1 MNMKTFK
8 NMLMGAG
15 LLMLGSCV
23 QPTVNVEPAPVN
35 KADIVI
41 ENIMSRVSVRS
52 FTNEP
57 VSRED
62 LQTLIKVGIQA
73 PSANNR
79 QDWEVRVIDN
89 QQTLNEIS
97 DLVKKSESGAQLAA
111 RVGDKTIFSNAPAV
125 FFIAQEKDAPYS
137 GVDTGLLSEN
147 IMLAAN
153 AMGLGTCYQAGTVRA
168 MTSVPEA
175 VEYLKKLG
183 FSENYELLNI
193 ILVGHPAENP
203 AVKDRDASKAKFV
216 E

>member
-1 MNMKTFK
+1 
-8 NMLMGAG
+8 MGAG
-15 LLMLGSCV
+15 LLILGSCV

-41 ENIMSRVSVRS
+41 ENIMTRVSVRN

-57 VSRED
+57 VSRAD
-62 LQTLIKVGIQA
+62 LQTLMKVGIQA

-79 QDWEVRVIDN
+79 QDWEVRVVDN

-97 DLVKKSESGAQLAA
+97 DLAKKSEAGAQLAQ
-111 RVGDKTIFSNAPAV
+111 RMGDKNIFANAPAV
-125 FFIAQEKDAPYS
+125 FFIAQEVGAPYS

-147 IMLAAN
+147 ILLAAH
-153 AMGLGTCYQAGTVRA
+153 AMGLGAVYQAGPVRS
-168 MTSVPEA
+168 MTSSPE
-175 VEYLKKLG
+175 VMEYLKKLG

-193 ILVGHPAENP
+193 ILVGHPAESP
-203 AVKDRDASKAKFV
+203 AVKDRDASKARFV

>member
-1 MNMKTFK
+1 
-8 NMLMGAG
+8 MLMGAG

-23 QPTVNVEPAPVN
+23 QPTVNVEPAPIN

-41 ENIMSRVSVRS
+41 ENIMTRVSVRN

-57 VSRED
+57 VSRAD
-62 LQTLIKVGIQA
+62 LQTLMKVGIQA

-89 QQTLNEIS
+89 QQSLKELS
-97 DLVKKSESGAQLAA
+97 DLVKKSEGGAQLAQ
-111 RVGDKTIFSNAPAV
+111 RVGDKTIFGNAPAV
-125 FFIAQEKDAPYS
+125 FFIAQETGAPYS

-193 ILVGHPAENP
+193 ILVGHPAESP
-203 AVKDRDASKAKFV
+203 AVKDRDASKARFV

>member
-1 MNMKTFK
+1 MKTFK

-23 QPTVNVEPAPVN
+23 QPTVNVEPAPIN
-35 KADIVI
+35 KADFVI
-41 ENIMSRVSVRS
+41 ENIMTRVSVRN

-57 VSRED
+57 VSRAD
-62 LQTLIKVGIQA
+62 LQTLMKVGIQA

-89 QQTLNEIS
+89 QQSLKELS
-97 DLVKKSESGAQLAA
+97 DLVKKSEGGAQLAQ
-111 RVGDKTIFSNAPAV
+111 RVGDKTIFGNAPAV
-125 FFIAQEKDAPYS
+125 FFIAQETGAPYS

-193 ILVGHPAENP
+193 ILVGHPAESP
-203 AVKDRDASKAKFV
+203 AVKDRDASKARFV

>member
-1 MNMKTFK
+1 MKTFK

-23 QPTVNVEPAPVN
+23 QPTVNVEPAPIN

-41 ENIMSRVSVRS
+41 ENIMTRVSVRN

-57 VSRED
+57 VSRAD
-62 LQTLIKVGIQA
+62 LQTLMKVGIQA

-89 QQTLNEIS
+89 QQSLKELS
-97 DLVKKSESGAQLAA
+97 DLVKKSEGGAQLAQ
-111 RVGDKTIFSNAPAV
+111 RVGDKTIFGNAPAV
-125 FFIAQEKDAPYS
+125 FFIAQETGAPYS

-193 ILVGHPAENP
+193 ILVGHPAESP
-203 AVKDRDASKAKFV
+203 AVKDRDASKARFV

>member
-1 MNMKTFK
+1 MKTFK

-23 QPTVNVEPAPVN
+23 QPTVNVEPAPIN

-41 ENIMSRVSVRS
+41 ENIMTRVSVRN

-57 VSRED
+57 VSRAD
-62 LQTLIKVGIQA
+62 LQTLMKVGIQA

-89 QQTLNEIS
+89 QQSLKELS
-97 DLVKKSESGAQLAA
+97 DLVKKSEGGAQLAE
-111 RVGDKTIFSNAPAV
+111 RVGDKTIFGNAPAV
-125 FFIAQEKDAPYS
+125 FFIAQETGAPYS

-193 ILVGHPAENP
+193 ILVGHPAESP
-203 AVKDRDASKAKFV
+203 AVKDRDASKARFV

>member
-1 MNMKTFK
+1 MKTFR

-23 QPTVNVEPAPVN
+23 QPTVNVEPAPIN

-41 ENIMSRVSVRS
+41 ENIMTRVSVRN

-57 VSRED
+57 VSRAD
-62 LQTLIKVGIQA
+62 LQTLMKVGIQA

-89 QQTLNEIS
+89 QQSLKELS
-97 DLVKKSESGAQLAA
+97 DLVKKSEGGAQLAQ
-111 RVGDKTIFSNAPAV
+111 RVGDKTIFGNAPAV
-125 FFIAQEKDAPYS
+125 FFIAQETGAPYS

-193 ILVGHPAENP
+193 ILVGHPAESP
-203 AVKDRDASKAKFV
+203 AVKDRDASKARFV